1 MDEKE
6 INTQNAEA
14 QQVDEFKDLTC
25 DQLIELVKA
34 LREENQKVILEL
46 KKAEQYKEDWLR
58 ARADF
63 ENFKKR
69 NNETRRNAYEDGK
82 NDVIKSILCVGDNL
96 DRALLAVKDEQTKKG
111 LEMVTRQFGEIMNSI
126 GVTEINPIG
135 EKFDPNVAEAV
146 MQAEPEEGEQSEM
159 VKQVFLKGYRSG
171 DKIIRFAQV
180 IVTK

>member
-1 MDEKE
+1 MEEKE
-6 INTQNAEA
+6 MNAQNAEEV
-14 QQVDEFKDLTC
+14 VDELKDLTC
-25 DQLIELVKA
+25 DQLKELIKA
-34 LREENQKVILEL
+34 LREENEKVIGEL

-96 DRALLAVKDEQTKKG
+96 DRALLTVQDEQTKKG

-146 MQAEPEEGEQSEM
+146 MQAECEEGEESET

>member
-6 INTQNAEA
+6 INTPQEEE
-14 QQVDEFKDLTC
+14 VDEFKDLTC
-25 DQLIELVKA
+25 EQLIELVKA
-34 LREENQKVILEL
+34 LREESQKVIEEL

-126 GVTEINPIG
+126 GVTEINPVG
-135 EKFDPNVAEAV
+135 EKIDPNFAEAV
-146 MQAEPEEGEQSEM
+146 MQVEPEEGEQSET